1 MGLRPNKQSALNVG
15 ATPLCRPLK
24 AANRG
29 RAAHRNGCGRRI
41 APPEGGAVNVFVE
54 SVKGVKAMFLLGVL
68 LNSIITGTERE
79 MVKNLMRAFHVHPI
93 YWTIL
98 LLYYGVFIYAF
109 AGAFYRDFQIRR
121 SPEYRE
127 WLRRQRAE
135 RRRRKNG
142 QLPPAKAGSLQER
155 DVQVAKY
162 R

>member
-1 MGLRPNKQSALNVG
+1 VDGLTAEQAIRLERWSYELVQAIKSGQPWPGSAQEWLRQ
-15 ATPLCRPLK
+15 TDCSPR
-24 AANRG
+24 RG
-29 RAAHRNGCGRRI
+29 
-41 APPEGGAVNVFVE
+41 VFVE

-98 LLYYGVFIYAF
+98 LLYYGVFIYVF
-109 AGAFYRDFQIRR
+109 AGAFYREFQLRR
-121 SPEYRE
+121 TSPEYRE